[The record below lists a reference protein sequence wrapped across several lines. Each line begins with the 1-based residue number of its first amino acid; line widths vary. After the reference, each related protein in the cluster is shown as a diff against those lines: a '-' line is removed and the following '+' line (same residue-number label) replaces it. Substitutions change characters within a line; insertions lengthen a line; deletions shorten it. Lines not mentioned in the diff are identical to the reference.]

1 MLLLFAQIIERTRR
15 QEQRNAERDE
25 ELRKRQLDE
34 NARTSNSNK
43 DSV

>member
-1 MLLLFAQIIERTRR
+1 MLFVIQIIERTRR

-25 ELRKRQLDE
+25 EQRKRQIDE
-34 NARTSNSNK
+34 TARVPNSNK

>member
-1 MLLLFAQIIERTRR
+1 MMFQIIERNRR

-25 ELRKRQLDE
+25 EQKKRQIDE
-34 NARTSNSNK
+34 SARSSNSNK